1 MFFFAPLIG
10 FLSNNKFLKYL
21 SYIFAL
27 MLPYLIFL
35 ASSYGDYAYVGLLLA
50 ALYPL
55 AISIICFMMLLIVT
69 AKGIRLKSEFTLSF
83 LYLPYLSILTWIILN
98 NGAAERFGILSL
110 SILLP
115 IFIMFVLNHVKNK
128 VLVLASI
135 LAITIIPI
143 FTFYQSLI
151 A

>member
-1 MFFFAPLIG
+1 
-10 FLSNNKFLKYL
+10 
-21 SYIFAL
+21 
-27 MLPYLIFL
+27 
-35 ASSYGDYAYVGLLLA
+35 
-50 ALYPL
+50 
-55 AISIICFMMLLIVT
+55 MLLIVT